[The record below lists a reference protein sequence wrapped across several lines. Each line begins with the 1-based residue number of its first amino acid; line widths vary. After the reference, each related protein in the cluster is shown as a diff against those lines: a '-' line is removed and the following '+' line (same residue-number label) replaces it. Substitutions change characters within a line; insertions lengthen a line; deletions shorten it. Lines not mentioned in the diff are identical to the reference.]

1 MTTAEAVILGI
12 VEGLT
17 EFLPVSSTGHMMVT
31 QALLKLHA
39 SNFNKIFLINI
50 QFGAILAVVILYW
63 RRFFQ
68 SMDFYYKLFV
78 AFLPSAIIGLLL
90 KKHIDALLS
99 SITTVAITWLIGGIV
114 LVLADRIFKKQI
126 EDAADFEDTKMVKS
140 INEFGVE
147 VTREVLVPINVSWM
161 QAFIIGCCQVLAM
174 IPGVS
179 RSAAT
184 IIGGMTQKFNIK
196 VAAEFSFFLGVPTV
210 FAAAVFE
217 TVKGFNDVKGIDD
230 IQLLVL
236 GNVISFIIGMIAI
249 KFFIE
254 LISRFGLKFF
264 GYYRIILG
272 SIILILLA
280 SGHKLEIVG

>member
-1 MTTAEAVILGI
+1 MTTTEAVILGI

-17 EFLPVSSTGHMMVT
+17 EFLPVSSTGHMMLT
-31 QALLKLHA
+31 QALLHLH
-39 SNFNKIFLINI
+39 NTIFNRIFLINI
-50 QFGAILAVVILYW
+50 QFGAILAVVFLYW

-68 SMDFYYKLFV
+68 SMDFYYKIFV
-78 AFLPSAIIGLLL
+78 AFLPSAVLGLLL
-90 KKHIDALLS
+90 KKHIDVLLS
-99 SITTVAITWLIGGIV
+99 SITTVAISWLIGGII
-114 LVLADRIFKKQI
+114 LVLADWLFRKQI
-126 EDAADFEDTKMVKS
+126 DVKS
-140 INEFGVE
+140 TNEFGVE
-147 VTREVLVPINVSWM
+147 VTREELVDINVSWK
-161 QAFIIGCCQVLAM
+161 QAFIIGCFQVIAM

-210 FAAAVFE
+210 FAAAAYE
-217 TVKGFNDVKGIDD
+217 TFKGYNDIRGIDL
-230 IQLLVL
+230 QAL
-236 GNVISFIIGMIAI
+236 IIGNIVSFVVGMLAI

-272 SIILILLA
+272 TIVLILLA
-280 SGHKLEIVG
+280 TGHKLEIAG

>member
-1 MTTAEAVILGI
+1 
-12 VEGLT
+12 
-17 EFLPVSSTGHMMVT
+17 
-31 QALLKLHA
+31 
-39 SNFNKIFLINI
+39 
-50 QFGAILAVVILYW
+50 
-63 RRFFQ
+63 
-68 SMDFYYKLFV
+68 
-78 AFLPSAIIGLLL
+78 
-90 KKHIDALLS
+90 
-99 SITTVAITWLIGGIV
+99 
-114 LVLADRIFKKQI
+114 
-126 EDAADFEDTKMVKS
+126 
-140 INEFGVE
+140 
-147 VTREVLVPINVSWM
+147 M